1 MINKSC
7 KTSTG
12 IVNIE
17 PQMNQNAE
25 EFDARNVNNEIDRE
39 MWERAKKIIAPRLL
53 LEILEQYLEK
63 DGLLSEYALRLFQ
76 DFDLRLSY
84 NEQL

>member
-1 MINKSC
+1 M
-7 KTSTG
+7 
-12 IVNIE
+12 NIE